1 MKHLHRDQNSR
12 NDKIMCGIVGYIG
25 DGQAAD
31 IILDALKRLEYRGY
45 DSSGIATL
53 EQNALHL
60 TRAVGKLNHLEA
72 ALQAKPQA
80 GQIGIGHTRWATHG
94 GVTEAN
100 AHPHVAGNKVAIVHN
115 GIIEN
120 YAELKTELL
129 AKGHEFSSQT
139 DSEVLAHLF
148 LDALGQGLTGSAAM
162 QAVLAKIKGAFALAV
177 MLQEAPDQLFVA
189 RNASPLAIGIE
200 DGLICVASDATAM
213 AHLTRNVIYLK
224 DGDYAALGVDDV
236 QIYDRD
242 GQRANREVIRTTAS
256 PALIDKGGF
265 RHFMEKEIHEQPEAI
280 AHTISA
286 MTGADGTLRT
296 GLSEA
301 DLSDIQHLVILAAGT
316 SNYAGQIGRYW
327 LEGLAGMPVSV
338 ETASEYRYRAPA
350 HLAGGAVIAISQSGE
365 SLDTLM
371 ALRHAREKGMK
382 VIAIVNVPESSIAR
396 EADVILPT
404 RAGPE
409 IGVASTKAF
418 TAQLTVLFALAVDF
432 GRAKARLS
440 AEDVTELQQK
450 LLSVP
455 GAVGTAIASF
465 GQVQPV
471 AQHLKKTP
479 SCLFLGRGRLY
490 PLALEAALK
499 LKELSYIHAEGFA
512 AGEMKH
518 GPIALIEDELPVIC
532 LLDEDT
538 LSAKT
543 ISNLKEAEARGATII
558 LVATQTIAKQVDF
571 ASFKVVIEDCDPLLA
586 PIILA
591 VPAQIL
597 AYQTAL
603 EKGTDVDQPR
613 NLAKSVTVE

>member
-1 MKHLHRDQNSR
+1 
-12 NDKIMCGIVGYIG
+12 MCGIVGYIG

-45 DSSGIATL
+45 DSSGIATF
-53 EQNALHL
+53 ENGALHL
-60 TRAVGKLNHLEA
+60 TRAVGKLSHLET

-100 AHPHVAGNKVAIVHN
+100 AHPHLAGDKVAIVHN

-120 YAELKTELL
+120 YAELKAELL

-177 MLQEAPDQLFVA
+177 ILQEAPNQLFVA
-189 RNASPLAIGIE
+189 RNASPLAIGLE
-200 DGLICVASDATAM
+200 DGLICVASDAMAM

-224 DGDYAALGVDDV
+224 DGDYAALSLDDV

-242 GQRANREVIRTTAS
+242 GQPANREIIRTMAS
-256 PALIDKGGF
+256 PALIDKAGF

-286 MTGADGTLRT
+286 MTAIDGALRT
-296 GLSEA
+296 GLSAA

-316 SNYAGQIGRYW
+316 SNYAGQISRYW
-327 LEGLAGMPVSV
+327 LEGLAGIPVSV

-371 ALRHAREKGMK
+371 ALRHARDNGMK
-382 VIAIVNVPESSIAR
+382 TIAIVNVPESSIAR

-432 GRAKARLS
+432 GRAKGKLG
-440 AEDVTELQQK
+440 AEEVAELQQK
-450 LLSVP
+450 LLTVP
-455 GAVGTAIASF
+455 GAVGAAIASF
-465 GQVQPV
+465 EHIQPI
-471 AQHLKKTP
+471 AQYLKKAP

-518 GPIALIEDELPVIC
+518 GPIALIEDDLPVIC
-532 LLDEDT
+532 LLDEDA

-558 LVATQTIAKQVDF
+558 LIATQSVARQVDF
-571 ASFKVVIEDCDPLLA
+571 ASYKVVIEDCDPLLA

-597 AYQTAL
+597 AYQTAF

>member
-1 MKHLHRDQNSR
+1 
-12 NDKIMCGIVGYIG
+12 MCGIVGYIG

-53 EQNALHL
+53 ENGALHL
-60 TRAVGKLNHLEA
+60 TRAVGKLSHLET

-100 AHPHVAGNKVAIVHN
+100 AHPHLAGDKVAIVHN

-120 YAELKTELL
+120 YAELKAELL

-177 MLQEAPDQLFVA
+177 ILQEAPNQLFVA
-189 RNASPLAIGIE
+189 RNASPLAIGLE
-200 DGLICVASDATAM
+200 DGLICVASDAMAM

-224 DGDYAALGVDDV
+224 DGDYAALSLDDV

-242 GQRANREVIRTTAS
+242 GQPANREIIRTMAS

-286 MTGADGTLRT
+286 MTAIDGALRT

-316 SNYAGQIGRYW
+316 SNYAGQISRYW
-327 LEGLAGMPVSV
+327 LEGLAGIPVSV

-371 ALRHAREKGMK
+371 ALRHARDNGMK
-382 VIAIVNVPESSIAR
+382 TIAIVNVPESSIAR

-432 GRAKARLS
+432 GRAKGKLG
-440 AEDVTELQQK
+440 AEEVAELQQK
-450 LLSVP
+450 LLTVP
-455 GAVGTAIASF
+455 GAVGAAIASF
-465 GQVQPV
+465 EHVQPI
-471 AQHLKKTP
+471 AQYLKKAP

-518 GPIALIEDELPVIC
+518 GPIALIEDDLPVIC
-532 LLDEDT
+532 LLDEDA

-558 LVATQTIAKQVDF
+558 LIATQTVARQVDF
-571 ASFKVVIEDCDPLLA
+571 ASYKVVIEDCDPLLA

-597 AYQTAL
+597 AYQTAF

>member
-1 MKHLHRDQNSR
+1 
-12 NDKIMCGIVGYIG
+12 MCGIVGYIG

-53 EQNALHL
+53 ANGALHL
-60 TRAVGKLNHLEA
+60 TRAVGKLSHLET

-100 AHPHVAGNKVAIVHN
+100 AHPHLAGDKVAIVHN

-120 YAELKTELL
+120 YAELKAELL

-148 LDALGQGLTGSAAM
+148 LEALGQGLTGRAAM

-177 MLQEAPDQLFVA
+177 ILQEAPNQLFVA
-189 RNASPLAIGIE
+189 RNASPLAIGLE
-200 DGLICVASDATAM
+200 DGLICVASDAMAM

-224 DGDYAALGVDDV
+224 DGDYAALSLDNV

-242 GQRANREVIRTTAS
+242 GQPANREIIRTMAS

-286 MTGADGTLRT
+286 MTAIDGALRT

-316 SNYAGQIGRYW
+316 SNYAGQISRYW
-327 LEGLAGMPVSV
+327 LEGLAGIPVSV

-371 ALRHAREKGMK
+371 ALRHARDNGMK
-382 VIAIVNVPESSIAR
+382 TIAIVNVPESSIAR

-432 GRAKARLS
+432 GRAKGKLG
-440 AEDVTELQQK
+440 AEEVAELQQK
-450 LLSVP
+450 LLTVP
-455 GAVGTAIASF
+455 GAVGAAIASF
-465 GQVQPV
+465 EHIQPI
-471 AQHLKKTP
+471 AQYLKKAP

-518 GPIALIEDELPVIC
+518 GPIALIEDDLPVIC
-532 LLDEDT
+532 LLDEDA

-558 LVATQTIAKQVDF
+558 LISTQTVARQVDF
-571 ASFKVVIEDCDPLLA
+571 ASYKVVIEDCDPLLA

-597 AYQTAL
+597 AYQTAF

>member
-1 MKHLHRDQNSR
+1 
-12 NDKIMCGIVGYIG
+12 MCGIVGYIG

-60 TRAVGKLNHLEA
+60 TRAVGKLSYLEA
-72 ALQAKPQA
+72 ALQSKPQA

-120 YAELKTELL
+120 YAELKAELQ

-148 LDALGQGLTGSAAM
+148 LDALGQGHIGSAAM
-162 QAVLAKIKGAFALAV
+162 HAVLAKIKGAFALAV

-200 DGLICVASDATAM
+200 DGLICVASDAMAM

-286 MTGADGTLRT
+286 MTAADGALRT

-327 LEGLAGMPVSV
+327 LEDLAGIPVSV

-440 AEDVTELQQK
+440 AEDVAELQQK
-450 LLSVP
+450 LLAVP

-465 GQVQPV
+465 EQVQPV

-558 LVATQTIAKQVDF
+558 LIATQTIAKQVDF

-597 AYQTAL
+597 AYQTAF

>member
-1 MKHLHRDQNSR
+1 
-12 NDKIMCGIVGYIG
+12 MCGIVGYIG

-45 DSSGIATL
+45 DSSGIATF
-53 EQNALHL
+53 ENGALHL
-60 TRAVGKLNHLEA
+60 TRAVGKLSHLET

-100 AHPHVAGNKVAIVHN
+100 AHPHLAGDKVAIVHN

-120 YAELKTELL
+120 YAELKAELL

-177 MLQEAPDQLFVA
+177 ILQEAPNQLFVA
-189 RNASPLAIGIE
+189 RNASPLAIGLE
-200 DGLICVASDATAM
+200 DGLICVASDAMAM

-224 DGDYAALGVDDV
+224 DGDYAALSLDDV

-242 GQRANREVIRTTAS
+242 GQPANREIIRTMAS

-286 MTGADGTLRT
+286 MTAIDGALRT

-316 SNYAGQIGRYW
+316 SNYAGQISRYW
-327 LEGLAGMPVSV
+327 LEGLAGIPVSV

-371 ALRHAREKGMK
+371 ALRHAHDNGMK
-382 VIAIVNVPESSIAR
+382 TIAIVNVPESSIAR

-432 GRAKARLS
+432 GRAKGKLG
-440 AEDVTELQQK
+440 AEEVAELQQK
-450 LLSVP
+450 LLTVP
-455 GAVGTAIASF
+455 GAVGAAIASF
-465 GQVQPV
+465 EHVQPI
-471 AQHLKKTP
+471 AQYLKKAP

-518 GPIALIEDELPVIC
+518 GPIALIEDDLPVIC
-532 LLDEDT
+532 LLDEDA

-558 LVATQTIAKQVDF
+558 LIATQTVARQVDF
-571 ASFKVVIEDCDPLLA
+571 ASYKVVIEDCDPLLA

-597 AYQTAL
+597 AYQTAF

>member
-1 MKHLHRDQNSR
+1 
-12 NDKIMCGIVGYIG
+12 MCGIVGYIG
-25 DGQAAD
+25 DGQAAN

-60 TRAVGKLNHLEA
+60 TRAVGKLSHLEA
-72 ALQAKPQA
+72 ALQSKPQA

-120 YAELKTELL
+120 YAELKTELQ

-148 LDALGQGLTGSAAM
+148 LDALGQEHTGSAAM
-162 QAVLAKIKGAFALAV
+162 QAVLAKIKGAFALVV
-177 MLQEAPDQLFVA
+177 MLQEAPDQLVVA
-189 RNASPLAIGIE
+189 RHASPLAIGIE
-200 DGLICVASDATAM
+200 DGLICVASDAMAM
-213 AHLTRNVIYLK
+213 AHLTRKVIYLK
-224 DGDYAALGVDDV
+224 DGDYAALGVDEV

-265 RHFMEKEIHEQPEAI
+265 RHFMEKEIHEQPDAI

-286 MTGADGTLRT
+286 MTAADGALRT
-296 GLSEA
+296 GLPEA
-301 DLSDIQHLVILAAGT
+301 DLSDIQHVGILAAGT
-316 SNYAGQIGRYW
+316 SNYAGYIGRYW
-327 LEGLAGMPVSV
+327 LEDLAGIPVSV

-350 HLAGGAVIAISQSGE
+350 YLAGGAVIAISQSGE

-371 ALRHAREKGMK
+371 ALRHARGKGMK

-440 AEDVTELQQK
+440 AEDVAELQQK
-450 LLSVP
+450 LLAVP

-465 GQVQPV
+465 EQVQPV

-558 LVATQTIAKQVDF
+558 LIATQTIAKQVDF

-597 AYQTAL
+597 AYQTAF

>member
-1 MKHLHRDQNSR
+1 
-12 NDKIMCGIVGYIG
+12 MCGIVGYIG

-53 EQNALHL
+53 EQSALHL
-60 TRAVGKLNHLEA
+60 TRAVGKLSYLEA
-72 ALQAKPQA
+72 ALQSKPQA

-120 YAELKTELL
+120 YAELKAELQ

-148 LDALGQGLTGSAAM
+148 LDALGQGQTGSAAM

-200 DGLICVASDATAM
+200 DGLICVASDAMAM

-286 MTGADGTLRT
+286 MTAADGALRT

-327 LEGLAGMPVSV
+327 LEDLAGIPVSV

-440 AEDVTELQQK
+440 AEDVAELQQK
-450 LLSVP
+450 LLAVP

-465 GQVQPV
+465 EQVQPV

-558 LVATQTIAKQVDF
+558 LIATQTIAKQVDF

-597 AYQTAL
+597 AYQTAF

>member
-1 MKHLHRDQNSR
+1 
-12 NDKIMCGIVGYIG
+12 MCGIVGYIG

-53 EQNALHL
+53 ENGALHL
-60 TRAVGKLNHLEA
+60 TRAVGKLSHLEI

-100 AHPHVAGNKVAIVHN
+100 AHPHLAGDKVAIVHN

-120 YAELKTELL
+120 YAELKAELL

-177 MLQEAPDQLFVA
+177 ILQEAPNQLFVA
-189 RNASPLAIGIE
+189 RNASPLAIGLE
-200 DGLICVASDATAM
+200 DGLICVASDAMAM

-224 DGDYAALGVDDV
+224 DGDYAALSLDDV

-242 GQRANREVIRTTAS
+242 GQPANREIIRTMAS

-286 MTGADGTLRT
+286 MTAIDGALRT

-316 SNYAGQIGRYW
+316 SNYAGQISRYW
-327 LEGLAGMPVSV
+327 LEGLAGIPVSV

-371 ALRHAREKGMK
+371 ALRHARDNGMK
-382 VIAIVNVPESSIAR
+382 TIAIVNVPESSIAR

-432 GRAKARLS
+432 GRAKGKLG
-440 AEDVTELQQK
+440 AEEVAELQQK
-450 LLSVP
+450 LLTVP
-455 GAVGTAIASF
+455 GAVGAAIASF
-465 GQVQPV
+465 EHVQPI
-471 AQHLKKTP
+471 AQYLKKAP

-518 GPIALIEDELPVIC
+518 GPIALIEDDLPVIC
-532 LLDEDT
+532 LLDEDA

-543 ISNLKEAEARGATII
+543 ISNLKEAEARG
-558 LVATQTIAKQVDF
+558 
-571 ASFKVVIEDCDPLLA
+571 
-586 PIILA
+586 
-591 VPAQIL
+591 
-597 AYQTAL
+597 
-603 EKGTDVDQPR
+603 
-613 NLAKSVTVE
+613 

>member
-1 MKHLHRDQNSR
+1 
-12 NDKIMCGIVGYIG
+12 MCGIVGYIG
-25 DGQAAD
+25 DQPAAD

-53 EQNALHL
+53 EGKKIHL
-60 TRAVGKLNHLEA
+60 TRAVGKLAQLDT
-72 ALQAKPQA
+72 ALKNAPQA
-80 GQIGIGHTRWATHG
+80 GNIGIGHTRWATHG

-100 AHPHVAGNKVAIVHN
+100 AHPHLAADEVAIVHN

-120 YAELKTELL
+120 YAELKAELL

-148 LDALGQGLTGSAAM
+148 LDIVRQGYEGAQAM
-162 QAVLAKIKGAFALAV
+162 QQVLARIKGAFALAV
-177 MLQEAPDQLFVA
+177 MLRGNPNTLFVA

-200 DGLICVASDATAM
+200 DGLVCVASDAMAM

-224 DGDYAALGVDDV
+224 DGDYAALSLDDL
-236 QIYDRD
+236 QIFDRNN
-242 GQRANREVIRTTAS
+242 QPANREIIRTSAS
-256 PALIDKGGF
+256 PALIDKGGY
-265 RHFMEKEIHEQPEAI
+265 RHFMEKEIHEQPDAI
-280 AHTISA
+280 AHTIAA
-286 MTGADGTLRT
+286 MTDAKGVLKT
-296 GLSEA
+296 GLSDA
-301 DLSDIQHLVILAAGT
+301 DLADIRHLVILAAGT

-327 LEGLAGMPVSV
+327 LEGLAGIPVSV

-350 HLAGGAVIAISQSGE
+350 HLAGGAVVAISQSGE

-371 ALRHAREKGMK
+371 ALRHAKEMGLKT
-382 VIAIVNVPESSIAR
+382 IAIVNVPESSIAR
-396 EADVILPT
+396 EADIILPT

-440 AEDVTELQQK
+440 ADEAAGLQQK

-455 GAVGTAIASF
+455 SAVGAAIDCFEAIR
-465 GQVQPV
+465 PI
-471 AQHLKKTP
+471 AQSLKKTP

-518 GPIALIEDELPVIC
+518 GPIALIEEDLPVIC
-532 LLDEDT
+532 LLDGDD

-558 LVATQTIAKQVDF
+558 LIATASSAKLVDF
-571 ASFKVVIEDCDPLLA
+571 DSFRVVIEDCDPLLA
-586 PIILA
+586 PLVLA
-591 VPAQIL
+591 IPAQIL
-597 AYQTAL
+597 AYQTAV

>member
-1 MKHLHRDQNSR
+1 
-12 NDKIMCGIVGYIG
+12 MCGIVGYIG

-53 EQNALHL
+53 EQSALHL
-60 TRAVGKLNHLEA
+60 TRAVGKLSYLEA
-72 ALQAKPQA
+72 ALQSKPQA

-120 YAELKTELL
+120 YAELKAELQ

-148 LDALGQGLTGSAAM
+148 LDALGQGQTGSAAM

-200 DGLICVASDATAM
+200 DGLICVASDAMAM

-286 MTGADGTLRT
+286 MTAADGALRT

-327 LEGLAGMPVSV
+327 LEDLAGIPVSV

-350 HLAGGAVIAISQSGE
+350 HLAGGAVIALSQSGE

-440 AEDVTELQQK
+440 AEDVAELQQK
-450 LLSVP
+450 LLAVP

-465 GQVQPV
+465 EQVQPV

-558 LVATQTIAKQVDF
+558 LIATQTIAKQVDF

-597 AYQTAL
+597 AYQTAF

>member
-1 MKHLHRDQNSR
+1 
-12 NDKIMCGIVGYIG
+12 MCGIVGYIG

-45 DSSGIATL
+45 DSSGIATF
-53 EQNALHL
+53 ENGALHL
-60 TRAVGKLNHLEA
+60 TRAVGKLSHLET

-100 AHPHVAGNKVAIVHN
+100 AHPHLAGDKVAIVHN

-120 YAELKTELL
+120 YAELKAELL

-177 MLQEAPDQLFVA
+177 ILQEAPNQLFVA
-189 RNASPLAIGIE
+189 RNASPLAIGLE
-200 DGLICVASDATAM
+200 DGLICVASDAMAM

-224 DGDYAALGVDDV
+224 DGDYAALSLDDV

-242 GQRANREVIRTTAS
+242 GQPANREIIRTMAS

-286 MTGADGTLRT
+286 MTAIDGALRT

-316 SNYAGQIGRYW
+316 SNYAGQISRYW
-327 LEGLAGMPVSV
+327 LEGLAGIPVSV

-371 ALRHAREKGMK
+371 ALRHARDNGMK
-382 VIAIVNVPESSIAR
+382 TIAIVNVPESSIAR

-432 GRAKARLS
+432 GRAKGKLG
-440 AEDVTELQQK
+440 AEEVAELQQK
-450 LLSVP
+450 LLTVP
-455 GAVGTAIASF
+455 GAVGAAIASF
-465 GQVQPV
+465 EHVQPI
-471 AQHLKKTP
+471 AQYLKKAP

-518 GPIALIEDELPVIC
+518 GPIALIEDDLPVIC
-532 LLDEDT
+532 LLDEDA

-558 LVATQTIAKQVDF
+558 LIATQTVARQVDF
-571 ASFKVVIEDCDPLLA
+571 ASYKVVIEDCDPLLA

-597 AYQTAL
+597 AYQTAF

>member
-1 MKHLHRDQNSR
+1 
-12 NDKIMCGIVGYIG
+12 MCGIVGYIG

-53 EQNALHL
+53 EQSALHL
-60 TRAVGKLNHLEA
+60 TRAVGKLSHLEA
-72 ALQAKPQA
+72 ALQSKPQA

-120 YAELKTELL
+120 YAELKAELQ

-148 LDALGQGLTGSAAM
+148 LDALGQGQTGSAAM

-200 DGLICVASDATAM
+200 DGLICVASDAMAM

-286 MTGADGTLRT
+286 MTAADGALRT
-296 GLSEA
+296 GLSQA

-327 LEGLAGMPVSV
+327 LEDLAGIPVSV

-440 AEDVTELQQK
+440 AEDVAELQQK
-450 LLSVP
+450 LLTVP
-455 GAVGTAIASF
+455 GAVGAAIVSF
-465 GQVQPV
+465 EQVQPV

-558 LVATQTIAKQVDF
+558 LIATQTIAKQVDF

-597 AYQTAL
+597 AYQTAF

>member
-1 MKHLHRDQNSR
+1 
-12 NDKIMCGIVGYIG
+12 MCGIVGYIG

-60 TRAVGKLNHLEA
+60 TRAVGKLSHLEA
-72 ALQAKPQA
+72 ALQSKPQA

-120 YAELKTELL
+120 YAELKAELQ

-148 LDALGQGLTGSAAM
+148 LDALGQGQTGSAAM

-200 DGLICVASDATAM
+200 DGLICVASDAMAM

-286 MTGADGTLRT
+286 MTAADGALRT

-327 LEGLAGMPVSV
+327 LEDLAGIPVSV

-350 HLAGGAVIAISQSGE
+350 HLAGGAVIALSQSGE

-440 AEDVTELQQK
+440 AEDVAELQQK
-450 LLSVP
+450 LLAVP

-465 GQVQPV
+465 EQVQPV

-558 LVATQTIAKQVDF
+558 LIATQTIAKQVDF

-597 AYQTAL
+597 AYQTAF

>member
-1 MKHLHRDQNSR
+1 
-12 NDKIMCGIVGYIG
+12 MCGIVGYIG

-60 TRAVGKLNHLEA
+60 TRAVGKLSYLEA
-72 ALQAKPQA
+72 ALQSKPQA

-120 YAELKTELL
+120 YAELKAELQ

-148 LDALGQGLTGSAAM
+148 LDALGQGHTGSAAM

-200 DGLICVASDATAM
+200 DGLICVASDAMAM

-286 MTGADGTLRT
+286 MTAADGALRT

-327 LEGLAGMPVSV
+327 LEDLAGIPVSV

-440 AEDVTELQQK
+440 AEDVAELQQK
-450 LLSVP
+450 LLAVP
-455 GAVGTAIASF
+455 GSVGTAIASF
-465 GQVQPV
+465 EQVQPV

-558 LVATQTIAKQVDF
+558 LIATQTIAKQVDF

-597 AYQTAL
+597 AYQTAF

>member
-1 MKHLHRDQNSR
+1 
-12 NDKIMCGIVGYIG
+12 MCGIVGYIG
-25 DGQAAD
+25 EGQAAD

-60 TRAVGKLNHLEA
+60 TRAVGKLSHLEA
-72 ALQAKPQA
+72 ALQSKPQA

-120 YAELKTELL
+120 YAELKTELQ

-148 LDALGQGLTGSAAM
+148 LDALGQGQTGSAAM

-200 DGLICVASDATAM
+200 DGLICVASDAMAM

-224 DGDYAALGVDDV
+224 DGDYAALGVDEV
-236 QIYDRD
+236 QIFDRD

-286 MTGADGTLRT
+286 MTAADGALRT

-327 LEGLAGMPVSV
+327 LEDIAGIPVSV

-440 AEDVTELQQK
+440 AEDVAELQQK
-450 LLSVP
+450 LLAVP
-455 GAVGTAIASF
+455 GAVGAAIASF
-465 GQVQPV
+465 EQVQPV

-558 LVATQTIAKQVDF
+558 LIATQTIAKQVDF

-597 AYQTAL
+597 AYQTAF

>member
-1 MKHLHRDQNSR
+1 
-12 NDKIMCGIVGYIG
+12 MCGIVGYIG
-25 DGQAAD
+25 EGQAAD

-60 TRAVGKLNHLEA
+60 TRAVGKLSHLEA
-72 ALQAKPQA
+72 ALQSKPQA

-120 YAELKTELL
+120 YAELKTELQ

-148 LDALGQGLTGSAAM
+148 LDALGQGQTGSAAM

-200 DGLICVASDATAM
+200 DGLICVASDAMAM

-286 MTGADGTLRT
+286 MTAADGALRT

-327 LEGLAGMPVSV
+327 LEDIAGIPVSV

-440 AEDVTELQQK
+440 AEDVAELQQK
-450 LLSVP
+450 LLAVP
-455 GAVGTAIASF
+455 GAVGAAIASF
-465 GQVQPV
+465 EQVQPV

-558 LVATQTIAKQVDF
+558 LIATQTIAKQVDF

-597 AYQTAL
+597 AYQTAF

>member
-1 MKHLHRDQNSR
+1 
-12 NDKIMCGIVGYIG
+12 MCGIVGYIG

-60 TRAVGKLNHLEA
+60 TRAVGKLSYLEA
-72 ALQAKPQA
+72 ALQSKPQA

-120 YAELKTELL
+120 YAELKAELQ

-148 LDALGQGLTGSAAM
+148 LDALGQGQTGSAAM

-189 RNASPLAIGIE
+189 RNASPLAIGTE
-200 DGLICVASDATAM
+200 DGLICVASDAMAM

-286 MTGADGTLRT
+286 MTAADGALRT
-296 GLSEA
+296 GLSQA

-327 LEGLAGMPVSV
+327 LEDLAGIPVSV

-440 AEDVTELQQK
+440 AEDVAELQQK
-450 LLSVP
+450 LLTVP
-455 GAVGTAIASF
+455 GAVGAAIVSF
-465 GQVQPV
+465 EQVQPV

-558 LVATQTIAKQVDF
+558 LIATQTIAKQVDF

-597 AYQTAL
+597 AYQTAF

>member
-1 MKHLHRDQNSR
+1 
-12 NDKIMCGIVGYIG
+12 MCGIVGYIG

-60 TRAVGKLNHLEA
+60 TRAVGKLSHLEA
-72 ALQAKPQA
+72 ALQSKPQA

-120 YAELKTELL
+120 YAELKAELQ

-148 LDALGQGLTGSAAM
+148 LDALGQWHTGSAAM

-200 DGLICVASDATAM
+200 DGLICVASDAMAM

-286 MTGADGTLRT
+286 MTAADGALRT

-327 LEGLAGMPVSV
+327 LEDLAGIPVSV

-440 AEDVTELQQK
+440 AEDVAELQQK
-450 LLSVP
+450 LLAVP

-465 GQVQPV
+465 EQVQPV

-558 LVATQTIAKQVDF
+558 LIATQTIAKQVDF

-597 AYQTAL
+597 AYQTAF

>member
-1 MKHLHRDQNSR
+1 M
-12 NDKIMCGIVGYIG
+12 
-25 DGQAAD
+25 
-31 IILDALKRLEYRGY
+31 
-45 DSSGIATL
+45 
-53 EQNALHL
+53 HL
-60 TRAVGKLNHLEA
+60 TRAVGKLSHLET

-100 AHPHVAGNKVAIVHN
+100 AHPHLAGDKVAIVHN

-120 YAELKTELL
+120 YAELKAELL

-177 MLQEAPDQLFVA
+177 ILQEAPNQLFVA
-189 RNASPLAIGIE
+189 RNASPLAIGLE
-200 DGLICVASDATAM
+200 DGLICVASDAMAM

-224 DGDYAALGVDDV
+224 DGDYAALSLDDV

-242 GQRANREVIRTTAS
+242 GQPANREIIRTMAS

-286 MTGADGTLRT
+286 MTAIDGALRT

-316 SNYAGQIGRYW
+316 SNYAGQISRYW
-327 LEGLAGMPVSV
+327 LEGLAGIPVSV

-371 ALRHAREKGMK
+371 ALRHARDNGMK
-382 VIAIVNVPESSIAR
+382 TIAIVNVPESSIAR

-432 GRAKARLS
+432 GRAKGKLG
-440 AEDVTELQQK
+440 AEEVAELKQK
-450 LLSVP
+450 LLTVP
-455 GAVGTAIASF
+455 GAVGAAIASF
-465 GQVQPV
+465 EHVQPI
-471 AQHLKKTP
+471 AQYLKKAP

-518 GPIALIEDELPVIC
+518 GPIALIEDDLPVIC
-532 LLDEDT
+532 LLDEDA

-558 LVATQTIAKQVDF
+558 LIATQTVARQVDF
-571 ASFKVVIEDCDPLLA
+571 ASYKVVIEDCDPLLA

-597 AYQTAL
+597 AYQTAF

>member
-1 MKHLHRDQNSR
+1 
-12 NDKIMCGIVGYIG
+12 MCGIVGYIG

-45 DSSGIATL
+45 DSSGIATF
-53 EQNALHL
+53 ENGALHL
-60 TRAVGKLNHLEA
+60 TRAVGKLSHLET

-100 AHPHVAGNKVAIVHN
+100 AHPHLAGDKVAIVHN

-120 YAELKTELL
+120 YAELKAELL

-177 MLQEAPDQLFVA
+177 ILQEAPNQLFVA
-189 RNASPLAIGIE
+189 RNASPLAIGLE
-200 DGLICVASDATAM
+200 DGLICVASDAMAM

-224 DGDYAALGVDDV
+224 DGDYAALSLDDV

-242 GQRANREVIRTTAS
+242 GQPANREIIRTMAS

-286 MTGADGTLRT
+286 MTAIDGALRT

-316 SNYAGQIGRYW
+316 SNYAGQISRYW
-327 LEGLAGMPVSV
+327 LEGLAGIPVSV

-371 ALRHAREKGMK
+371 ALRHAHDNGMK
-382 VIAIVNVPESSIAR
+382 TIAIVNVPESSIAR

-432 GRAKARLS
+432 GRAKGKLG
-440 AEDVTELQQK
+440 AEEVAELQQK
-450 LLSVP
+450 LLTVP
-455 GAVGTAIASF
+455 GAVGAAIASF
-465 GQVQPV
+465 EHVQPI
-471 AQHLKKTP
+471 AQYLKKAP

-518 GPIALIEDELPVIC
+518 GPIALIEDDLPVIC
-532 LLDEDT
+532 LLDEDA

-558 LVATQTIAKQVDF
+558 LIATQSVARQVDF
-571 ASFKVVIEDCDPLLA
+571 ASYKVVIEDCDPLLA

-597 AYQTAL
+597 AYQTAF

>member
-1 MKHLHRDQNSR
+1 
-12 NDKIMCGIVGYIG
+12 MCGIVGYIG

-53 EQNALHL
+53 EKGALHL
-60 TRAVGKLNHLEA
+60 TRAVGKLSHLEI

-100 AHPHVAGNKVAIVHN
+100 AHPHLAGDKVAIVHN

-120 YAELKTELL
+120 YAELKAELL

-177 MLQEAPDQLFVA
+177 ILQEAPNQLFVA
-189 RNASPLAIGIE
+189 RNASPLAIGLE
-200 DGLICVASDATAM
+200 DGLICVASDAMAM

-224 DGDYAALGVDDV
+224 DGDYAALSLDNV

-242 GQRANREVIRTTAS
+242 GQPANREIIRTMAS

-286 MTGADGTLRT
+286 MTAIDGALRT

-316 SNYAGQIGRYW
+316 SNYAGQISRYW
-327 LEGLAGMPVSV
+327 LEGLAGIPVSV

-371 ALRHAREKGMK
+371 ALRHARDNGMK
-382 VIAIVNVPESSIAR
+382 TIAIVNVPESSIAR

-432 GRAKARLS
+432 GRAKGKLG
-440 AEDVTELQQK
+440 AEEVAELQQK
-450 LLSVP
+450 LLTVP
-455 GAVGTAIASF
+455 GAVGAAIASF
-465 GQVQPV
+465 EHIQPI
-471 AQHLKKTP
+471 AQYLKKAP

-518 GPIALIEDELPVIC
+518 GPIALIEDDLPVIC
-532 LLDEDT
+532 LLDEDA

-558 LVATQTIAKQVDF
+558 LISTQTVARQVDF
-571 ASFKVVIEDCDPLLA
+571 ASYKVVIEDCDPLLA

-597 AYQTAL
+597 AYQTAF

>member
-1 MKHLHRDQNSR
+1 
-12 NDKIMCGIVGYIG
+12 MCGIVGYIG
-25 DGQAAD
+25 EGQAAD

-60 TRAVGKLNHLEA
+60 TRAVGKLSHLEA
-72 ALQAKPQA
+72 ALQSKPQA

-100 AHPHVAGNKVAIVHN
+100 AHPHVAGNKVTIVHN

-120 YAELKTELL
+120 YAELKTELQ

-148 LDALGQGLTGSAAM
+148 LDALGQGQTGSAAM

-200 DGLICVASDATAM
+200 DGLICVASDAMAM

-224 DGDYAALGVDDV
+224 DGDYAALGVDEV
-236 QIYDRD
+236 QIFDRD

-286 MTGADGTLRT
+286 MTAADGALRT

-327 LEGLAGMPVSV
+327 LEDIAGIPVSV

-440 AEDVTELQQK
+440 AEDVAELQQK
-450 LLSVP
+450 LLAVP
-455 GAVGTAIASF
+455 GAVGAAIASF
-465 GQVQPV
+465 EQVQPV

-558 LVATQTIAKQVDF
+558 LIATQTIAKQVDF

-597 AYQTAL
+597 AYQTAF

>member
-1 MKHLHRDQNSR
+1 
-12 NDKIMCGIVGYIG
+12 MCGIVGYIG

-53 EQNALHL
+53 ANGALHL
-60 TRAVGKLNHLEA
+60 TRAVGKLSHLET

-100 AHPHVAGNKVAIVHN
+100 AHPHLAGDKVAIVHN

-120 YAELKTELL
+120 YAELKAELL

-177 MLQEAPDQLFVA
+177 ILQEAPNQLFVA
-189 RNASPLAIGIE
+189 RNASPLAIALE
-200 DGLICVASDATAM
+200 DGLICVASDAMAM

-224 DGDYAALGVDDV
+224 DGDYAALSLDDV

-242 GQRANREVIRTTAS
+242 GQPANREIIRTMAT
-256 PALIDKGGF
+256 PALIDKAGF

-286 MTGADGTLRT
+286 MTAIDGALRT

-316 SNYAGQIGRYW
+316 SNYAGQISRYW
-327 LEGLAGMPVSV
+327 LEGLAGIPVSV

-371 ALRHAREKGMK
+371 ALRHASDNGMK
-382 VIAIVNVPESSIAR
+382 TIAIVNVPESSIAR

-432 GRAKARLS
+432 GRAKGKLG
-440 AEDVTELQQK
+440 AEEVAELQQK
-450 LLSVP
+450 LLTVP
-455 GAVGTAIASF
+455 GAVGAAIASF
-465 GQVQPV
+465 EHIQPI
-471 AQHLKKTP
+471 AQYLKKAP

-518 GPIALIEDELPVIC
+518 GPIALIEDDLPVIC
-532 LLDEDT
+532 LLDEDA

-558 LVATQTIAKQVDF
+558 LIATQSVARQVDF
-571 ASFKVVIEDCDPLLA
+571 ASYKVVIEDCDPLLA

-597 AYQTAL
+597 AYQTAF

>member
-1 MKHLHRDQNSR
+1 
-12 NDKIMCGIVGYIG
+12 MCGIVGYIG
-25 DGQAAD
+25 EQLASD

-53 EQNALHL
+53 DAGEIHL
-60 TRAVGKLNHLEA
+60 TRAVGKLSHLST
-72 ALQAKPQA
+72 ALQDKPQA
-80 GQIGIGHTRWATHG
+80 GHTGIGHTRWATHG

-100 AHPHVAGNKVAIVHN
+100 AHPHLAGDGVAIVHN

-120 YAELKTELL
+120 YAELKSELL
-129 AKGHEFSSQT
+129 AKGHHFSSQT

-148 LDALGQGLTGSAAM
+148 QDALSQGATGTQAM
-162 QAVLAKIKGAFALAV
+162 QIVLNKIKGAFALAV
-177 MLQEAPDQLFVA
+177 MLREYPNQLFVA
-189 RNASPLAIGIE
+189 RNASPLAIGVE
-200 DGLICVASDATAM
+200 EGLVCVASDAMAM
-213 AHLTRNVIYLK
+213 AHLTRNIIYLK
-224 DGDYAALGVDDV
+224 DGDYAALGLDDIT
-236 QIYDRD
+236 IYDRN
-242 GQRANREVIRTTAS
+242 GELANRETIRTSAS

-286 MTGADGTLRT
+286 MTDTAGSLRT
-296 GLSEA
+296 GLSDT
-301 DLSDIQHLVILAAGT
+301 DLTGIQHLVILAAGT

-327 LEGLAGMPVSV
+327 LEGLAGVPVSV
-338 ETASEYRYRAPA
+338 ETASEYRYREPA
-350 HLAGGAVIAISQSGE
+350 HLAGGAVVAISQSGE

-371 ALRHAREKGMK
+371 ALRHAKENGMK
-382 VIAIVNVPESSIAR
+382 TIAIVNVPESSIAR
-396 EADVILPT
+396 EADAILPT

-432 GRAKARLS
+432 GRAKAQLTE
-440 AEDVTELQQK
+440 AECAELQQK

-455 GAVGTAIASF
+455 GAVGAAIETF
-465 GQVQPV
+465 DPIRLI
-471 AQHLKKTP
+471 AQHLKKAP

-518 GPIALIEDELPVIC
+518 GPIALIEDDLPVIC
-532 LLDEDT
+532 LLDEAP

-543 ISNLKEAEARGATII
+543 ISNLKEAEARGAAII
-558 LVATQTIAKQVDF
+558 LLATRSIAEQVDF
-571 ASFKVVIEDCDPLLA
+571 DSFTVVIDDCDPLLA

-591 VPAQIL
+591 IPAQIL
-597 AYQTAL
+597 AYQTAV

>member
-1 MKHLHRDQNSR
+1 
-12 NDKIMCGIVGYIG
+12 MCGIVGYIG
-25 DGQAAD
+25 GGQASG

-53 EQNALHL
+53 EENVLRL
-60 TRAVGKLNHLEA
+60 TRTVGKLKHLEA
-72 ALQAKPQA
+72 ALKLETRA
-80 GQIGIGHTRWATHG
+80 GHIGIGHTRWATHG

-100 AHPHVAGNKVAIVHN
+100 AHPHVAGDNVAIVHN

-120 YAELKTELL
+120 YAELKTELQS
-129 AKGHEFSSQT
+129 KGHEFSSQT

-148 LDALGQGLTGSAAM
+148 LDALEQGLTGGAAM
-162 QAVLAKIKGAFALAV
+162 QDVLKKIKGAFALAV
-177 MLQEAPDQLFVA
+177 MLREAPDQLFVA

-200 DGLICVASDATAM
+200 DGLICVASDAMAM
-213 AHLTRNVIYLK
+213 AHLTRNIIYLK
-224 DGDYAALGVDDV
+224 DGDYAVLGLNEV

-296 GLSEA
+296 GLSEI

-316 SNYAGQIGRYW
+316 SNYAGKIGRYW
-327 LEGLAGMPVSV
+327 LEGLAGIPVSV
-338 ETASEYRYRAPA
+338 ETASEYRYRSSA
-350 HLAGGAVIAISQSGE
+350 HLTGGAIIAISQSGE

-396 EADVILPT
+396 EANVILPT

-432 GRAKARLS
+432 GRANAKLN
-440 AEDVTELQQK
+440 AEDIMELQQK

-455 GAVGTAIASF
+455 GAVGEAIASF
-465 GQVQPV
+465 AQVQPV

-532 LLDEDT
+532 LLDEDA
-538 LSAKT
+538 LSVKT

-558 LVATQTIAKQVDF
+558 LIATQTIAKQVDF
-571 ASFKVVIEDCDPLLA
+571 ARFKIVIEDCDPLIA

-597 AYQTAL
+597 AYQTAF